1 MSLTINNLTVHL
13 DKNLI
18 LDKVHLDV
26 RDGELVS
33 LLGPSGCGKSTLL
46 KSVAGLLDITE
57 GEIYIDDQR
66 IDGLAPHR
74 RGAVVV
80 FQDLRLFTNMN
91 VVDNVAFSLRMQGM
105 GKEERIEK
113 AEHYLEKVQLAG
125 MEKRKVSQLS
135 GGQQQRVALARA
147 LAANPKVLLLDEP
160 FSSLDEDLREDM
172 RQLLTHLHKEL
183 GNTIV
188 LVTHDRQE
196 ALQLSDRIVVMEKGG
211 ISHCATKEQ

>member
-1 MSLTINNLTVHL
+1 MSLTINHLSVHL
-13 DKNLI
+13 DQNLI
-18 LDKVHLDV
+18 LNNIDLAVK
-26 RDGELVS
+26 DGELLS

-66 IDGLAPHR
+66 IDGIAPHR

-105 GKEERIEK
+105 RKEERIQK
-113 AEHYLEKVQLAG
+113 AEYYLEKVQLTG

-135 GGQQQRVALARA
+135 GGQQQRIALARA
-147 LAANPKVLLLDEP
+147 LAADPKVLLLDEP

-172 RQLLTHLHKEL
+172 RQLLRHLHQEL

-196 ALQLSDRIVVMEKGG
+196 ALQLSDRIAIMENGK
-211 ISHCATKEQ
+211 ITRCDTVI